1 MLNFRQIKKDEW
13 QEGDFRPTAM
23 IHRPSLDILRN
34 QDVIFEE
41 SEEEGVGRVKFARFK
56 TSNNKPFL
64 IIEYLEPQLPITY
77 ILTLNNSLI
86 MTNELL
92 SILEA
97 LDLSYTELDWV
108 NEDIDIERLSDKQ
121 SKHA

>member
-1 MLNFRQIKKDEW
+1 MLTFKQIKKDEW
-13 QEGDFRPTAM
+13 QNGDFRPTAM
-23 IHRPSLDILRN
+23 IHRSSLEILRN

-41 SEEEGVGRVKFARFK
+41 SEEEGVGRVKFARFE
-56 TSNNKPFL
+56 TSNKPFI

-77 ILTLNNSLI
+77 IFTLNNPLI

-97 LDLSYTELDWV
+97 LDLSYKELDWV
-108 NEDIDIERLSDKQ
+108 NEKVDLEKLSVKH